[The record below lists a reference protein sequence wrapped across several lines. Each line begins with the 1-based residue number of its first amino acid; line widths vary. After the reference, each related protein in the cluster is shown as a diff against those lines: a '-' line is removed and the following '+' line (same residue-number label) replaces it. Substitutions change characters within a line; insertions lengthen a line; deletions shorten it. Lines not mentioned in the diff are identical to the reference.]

1 MPRPRLLL
9 SPREVVDLY
18 QGVARVLDMECTNR
32 RKVGDC
38 ENGVYLFRDYDG
50 EPIYVGQTTERLR
63 VRIRRH
69 LTNQR
74 TDAVAMNV
82 LDPFEVDEIVMWPF
96 WDLEGLTRAQAKPTL
111 DRAEYAVYQQA
122 LAKSEFGVVL
132 NERPVAFAE
141 EIDLP
146 ESVSGRILTEGVR
159 ETRNHPDIR
168 LARRAR
174 TLANLA
180 AVISE
185 RAVLEGIRHT
195 LLAQAQRLESLA
207 RKRLQ
212 EIQNEDD
219 GEKQEEAAE
228 QGEAE

>member
-1 MPRPRLLL
+1 MPRPRLLF

-18 QGVARVLDMECTNR
+18 QGVARVLDTECNND
-32 RKVGDC
+32 RKAGDC
-38 ENGVYLFRDYDG
+38 KNGVYLFLDYDG

-96 WDLEGLTRAQAKPTL
+96 WDLEEATPAQAKQTL
-111 DRAEYAVYQQA
+111 DRAEFAVYQQA
-122 LAKSEFGVVL
+122 LLDSEFNAVL
-132 NERPVAFAE
+132 NEKAVPTAE
-141 EIDLP
+141 DIALP
-146 ESVSGRILTEGVR
+146 DSVRGRILPEEVR
-159 ETRNHPDIR
+159 EARNHPDIR

-174 TLANLA
+174 TIANLA

-185 RAVLEGIRHT
+185 RSVVPGIRHT

-212 EIQNEDD
+212 DFEEQDED
-219 GEKQEEAAE
+219 E
-228 QGEAE
+228 

>member
-1 MPRPRLLL
+1 MPRPRLLF

-18 QGVARVLDMECTNR
+18 EGVARVLDTECTND
-32 RKVGDC
+32 RKAGDC
-38 ENGVYLFRDYDG
+38 KNGVYLFLDYDG

-96 WDLEGLTRAQAKPTL
+96 WELEQATSAQAKQTL
-111 DRAEYAVYQQA
+111 DQAEFAVYQQA
-122 LAKSEFGVVL
+122 LIESEFGAVL
-132 NERPVAFAE
+132 NEKAVPAAE
-141 EIDLP
+141 EIVLP
-146 ESVSGRILTEGVR
+146 ESVSGRILPEEVR
-159 ETRNHPDIR
+159 AARNHPDIR

-174 TLANLA
+174 TIANLA

-185 RAVLEGIRHT
+185 RSVVPGIRNT
-195 LLAQAQRLESLA
+195 LLAQAQRLVSLA
-207 RKRLQ
+207 RRRLEDFEEQ
-212 EIQNEDD
+212 DENE
-219 GEKQEEAAE
+219 G
-228 QGEAE
+228 QGENE

>member
-1 MPRPRLLL
+1 MPRPRLLF

-18 QGVARVLDMECTNR
+18 QGVARVLDTECNND
-32 RKVGDC
+32 RKAGDC
-38 ENGVYLFRDYDG
+38 KNGVYLFLDYDG

-96 WDLEGLTRAQAKPTL
+96 WDLEEATPAQAKQTL
-111 DRAEYAVYQQA
+111 DRAEFAVYQQA
-122 LAKSEFGVVL
+122 LLDSEFTAVL
-132 NERPVAFAE
+132 NEKAVPTAE
-141 EIDLP
+141 DIALP
-146 ESVSGRILTEGVR
+146 DSVRGRILPEEVR
-159 ETRNHPDIR
+159 EARNHPDIR

-174 TLANLA
+174 TIANLA

-185 RAVLEGIRHT
+185 RSVVPGIRNT
-195 LLAQAQRLESLA
+195 FLAQAQRLESLA

-212 EIQNEDD
+212 DFEEQDED
-219 GEKQEEAAE
+219 E
-228 QGEAE
+228 